1 MTRIRKDPPVSRS
14 AALTGVVVLALAMVP
29 RLAAQAPDTASGL
42 AVSPAVPSIAAA
54 RLTASIQLDGVLDEP
69 AWTET
74 TPVTQLIQRD
84 PDEGALPT
92 EHTEIRVLLA
102 GDALY
107 VGARLYDRE
116 PLRIRAL
123 LTRRDATSESDR
135 FTVQLDSRYDRLTAF
150 VFEVNP
156 RGVRR
161 DGVLQ
166 ADGTVDYSPDPVWQ
180 AGVRQDQT
188 GWAAEI
194 RIPLSQL
201 RFNRGSETWGV
212 QFIRFIQRRG
222 EEDVFA
228 FVPKTE
234 HASVSRFGR
243 IIGLADLPSSRHA
256 EVAPYVTGRGEYTHP
271 GPGDPFRDGSDY
283 STTAGADLRLG
294 VGGNLALD
302 ATVNPDFGQVEVDP
316 AIVNLSA
323 FETFFDEKRPF
334 FLEGS
339 SLFSFAQVNAYN
351 TAGYPGVFNSR
362 RIGRPPQRRL
372 EDDAPAFSA
381 GPAVTRIPAAVKL
394 TGKSAGGWSVAL
406 LDAVTREEKGRFVD
420 DDALR
425 HEVPLEPL
433 SNYFVGRV
441 RHESADG
448 NRATGGLFTA
458 VDRRLGDP
466 TLAGLLR
473 SSAYVGGVDLNRY
486 WANQG
491 WALDAFLTGSLVRG
505 DPAAIASTQRSPA
518 RYYQRPDA
526 EHFALDSTRTS
537 LAGYNGVVS
546 LTKLSGQWLGSLT
559 LQDKSP
565 GYETNDVGFEVF
577 TNRRAVATDIGY
589 ATYRPGRLFRNYRA
603 DFFTTHEWDYDW
615 NRITFDIGLQQ
626 TVRFRNF
633 WEAVL
638 TTHFFPAT
646 IDDHLTRGGPLTRG
660 PAARQLTLQLDSDSR
675 RRHTVGLGVD
685 YSWSTAGTHILTLT
699 PSLTLNPGSNLQIA
713 LTPNLILDH
722 EAAQYVQAVTD
733 PTAATT
739 FGRRYVFAELRQTQ
753 VALETRVNWTFTP
766 TLSLQLYA
774 QPLLSANGFRNY
786 KELRAPRTYDF
797 AVYGRDQGSIAPDG
811 SGGFTVDPDGPGAAG
826 GFAVADQSF
835 NLRSLRANLVLRWE
849 YRPGATLFL
858 VWQQSR
864 SNELDGVGNFD
875 LGRDFRSLR
884 NTPADNLIA
893 VKLSYWLGL

>member
-1 MTRIRKDPPVSRS
+1 VRRLS
-14 AALTGVVVLALAMVP
+14 VLAMAACVVP
-29 RLAAQAPDTASGL
+29 SVERLAAQAPDTTTEAS
-42 AVSPAVPSIAAA
+42 APATAVPGITAG
-54 RLTASIQLDGVLDEP
+54 RLTGNIQLDGVLDEP
-69 AWTET
+69 SWTDAA
-74 TPVTQLIQRD
+74 PVTQLVQRD

-92 EHTEIRVLLA
+92 EQTEIRVLLD

-107 VGARLYDRE
+107 VGARLRDRE
-116 PLRIRAL
+116 PSRIRAL

-135 FTVQLDSRYDRLTAF
+135 FTVELDSRYDRLTAF

-166 ADGTVDYSPDPVWQ
+166 ADGTVDYSPDPVWE
-180 AGVRQDQT
+180 AGVRQDAS
-188 GWAAEI
+188 GWSAEI

-201 RFNRGSETWGV
+201 RFNRGREVWGV

-243 IIGLADLPSSRHA
+243 ITGLADLPDSRHA
-256 EVAPYVTGRGEYTHP
+256 EVMPYVSGRGEYTHP
-271 GPGDPFRDGSDY
+271 GAGDPFRDGSDY
-283 STTAGADLRLG
+283 YTNAGADLRLG

-362 RIGRPPQRRL
+362 RIGRPPQRDL
-372 EDDAPAFSA
+372 ADDDPAYGDA
-381 GPAVTRIPAAVKL
+381 PAVTRIPAAVKL
-394 TGKSAGGWSVAL
+394 TGKTGHGWSLAV
-406 LDAVTREEKGRFVD
+406 LDAVTREETGRVADSFGAVQ
-420 DDALR
+420 R
-425 HEVPLEPL
+425 VPVEPL

-441 RHESADG
+441 RHESSDG
-448 NRATGGLFTA
+448 NRAAGALFTA
-458 VDRRLGDP
+458 VDRRLDDP

-473 SSAYVGGVDLNRY
+473 SSAYLGGVDFNRY

-491 WALDAFLTGSLVRG
+491 WVLDGFVTGSLVRG
-505 DPAAIASTQRSPA
+505 DPAAIARTQRSPA
-518 RYYQRPDA
+518 HYYQRPDA

-565 GYETNDVGFEVF
+565 GYETNDLGFEVF
-577 TNRRAVATDIGY
+577 TNRRAIATDIGY
-589 ATYRPGRLFRNYRA
+589 ATYRPGRVFRNYRA
-603 DFFTTHEWDYDW
+603 DLFTTHEWDYDW
-615 NRITFDIGLQQ
+615 NRITFDIGLTQ
-626 TVRFRNF
+626 TARFRNF
-633 WEAVL
+633 WQAVVTAHL
-638 TTHFFPAT
+638 FPAT
-646 IDDHLTRGGPLTRG
+646 MDDHLTRGGPLTSSPPG
-660 PAARQLTLQLDSDSR
+660 RQLTLQLDSDSR

-685 YSWSTAGTHILTLT
+685 YVWTTAGTHVLTLT
-699 PSLTLNPGSNLQIA
+699 PSLTVNPGSNLRIE
-713 LTPNLILDH
+713 LTPSLTWDH
-722 EAAQYVQAVTD
+722 ETAQYVQTETD
-733 PTAATT
+733 PAATST
-739 FGRRYVFAELRQTQ
+739 FGRRYVFAVLRQTQ
-753 VALETRVNWTFTP
+753 VAFETRLNWTFTP

-774 QPLLSANGFRNY
+774 QPLLSANGFRDY
-786 KELRAPRTYDF
+786 KELRAPRTFDF
-797 AVYGRDQGSIAPDG
+797 AVYGRDQGSITPDG
-811 SGGFTVDPDGPGAAG
+811 SGGFTVDPDGPGAGAA
-826 GFAVADQSF
+826 FTVADQSF

-864 SNELDGVGNFD
+864 SNEADGVGDFD

-884 NTPADNLIA
+884 AAPADNLIA